1 MEICK
6 DLVTYIKRSEIQHRL
21 QTTLKQSIDIRWDSR
36 LNLLISIKENYDSL
50 VKISETNEKLEDFIS
65 KIDFKLLCDIIE
77 VLNPF
82 HKFRLELCY
91 DSKATFHLPIPIKI
105 KLIKFCDPK
114 ETDTELIKSLKK
126 ILKEN
131 TMKYLKT
138 TEFNLISTMLFPPLK
153 HLKSLCSESERL
165 SAIISLKSMVESIP
179 KTTSITQS
187 TDSDQK
193 FNDCISDFIVN
204 DNQSE
209 QECEVDMYLNTNT
222 PFSPSDDVLNFWECN
237 KEKYPRL
244 YAITQRLFSISATNL
259 SSERN
264 FSYTGMTLTD
274 KRSTINPDKVNKL
287 LFIRSNFD
295 LISDN
300 LEYILTD
307 NS

>member
-1 MEICK
+1 
-6 DLVTYIKRSEIQHRL
+6 
-21 QTTLKQSIDIRWDSR
+21 
-36 LNLLISIKENYDSL
+36 
-50 VKISETNEKLEDFIS
+50 
-65 KIDFKLLCDIIE
+65 
-77 VLNPF
+77 
-82 HKFRLELCY
+82 
-91 DSKATFHLPIPIKI
+91 
-105 KLIKFCDPK
+105 
-114 ETDTELIKSLKK
+114 
-126 ILKEN
+126 
-131 TMKYLKT
+131 
-138 TEFNLISTMLFPPLK
+138 
-153 HLKSLCSESERL
+153 
-165 SAIISLKSMVESIP
+165 MVESIP

-244 YAITQRLFSISATNL
+244 YAITQRLFSIPATNL